1 MKNKEEKSVQEALN
15 ENTDVPV
22 KTISISLVTTDDHS
36 AMAIEMTKNIS
47 PFEAVGLLTM
57 ALRQTKEDM
66 MGAGQQ
72 LKLAELL
79 QQMGGNLSTSAG
91 PVGEA

>member
-1 MKNKEEKSVQEALN
+1 MSKKEKSVQEVLN
-15 ENTDVPV
+15 EEVDVPV
-22 KTISISLVTTDDHS
+22 KTITISLVTSDDHS

-66 MGAGQQ
+66 MGAGEQ

-79 QQMGGNLSTSAG
+79 QQMGGNITTG
-91 PVGEA
+91 PEAEA

>member
-1 MKNKEEKSVQEALN
+1 MSKKKTKSVQEALN
-15 ENTDVPV
+15 ENIDAPV
-22 KTISISLVTTDDHS
+22 KTINISLVTTDDHS

-57 ALRQTKEDM
+57 ALQQTKEDM

-79 QQMGGNLSTSAG
+79 QQMGGNIITG
-91 PVGEA
+91 PEGEA

>member
-1 MKNKEEKSVQEALN
+1 MKEKEKSVQEVLN
-15 ENTDVPV
+15 EEVDVPV
-22 KTISISLVTTDDHS
+22 KTITISLVTTDDHS

-66 MGAGQQ
+66 VGAGEQ

-79 QQMGGNLSTSAG
+79 QQMGGNITTG
-91 PVGEA
+91 PETEA